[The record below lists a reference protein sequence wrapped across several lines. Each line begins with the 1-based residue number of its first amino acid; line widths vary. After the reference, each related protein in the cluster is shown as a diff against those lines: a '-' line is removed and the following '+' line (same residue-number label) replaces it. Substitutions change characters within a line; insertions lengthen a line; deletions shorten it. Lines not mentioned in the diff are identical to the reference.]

1 MRKSLALLTIVLF
14 VLLSGIQVYSQTDE
28 DEKFQKTLESY
39 LDALWKFYP
48 TSATLAGY
56 HKYDDKLEDF
66 SKKNVE
72 KQYSTL
78 NDFNQQFV
86 AKVDQN
92 NLSPETL
99 IDYKMIIDAL
109 DYEVLKHENLL
120 PWEYNPL
127 LYNEIFANC
136 IRSLLVGDFAP
147 VDTRAKNAYER
158 LKNLSK
164 LIKQA
169 KENLKTPPQIHTE
182 TAIKQFP
189 AVLEIYKTEIPALI
203 EEIPAAY
210 KGRLQS
216 ELAKI
221 VPELEGYHDFLKNEL
236 LPRSTGNFRL
246 QHAHRLLLRVILQNN
261 LTLEELVER
270 AKTDYNNIRREMF
283 LVSIPFFKIMD
294 PLFNIERPPSN
305 LTEEMLKNT
314 AISHVLNH
322 IKGDHVEK
330 EEFIDTI
337 KEFAE
342 NIKEFISEHEL
353 IDIPEDSLS
362 IEPMPEVVRSPK
374 WTTLIKPE
382 PYENKSNY
390 VVQVSPINN
399 ELSDESLTSILE
411 EYNNY
416 LLPFFTVRKVYPG
429 QFIPLSISM
438 KKASLVQKLYPNLP
452 LIRGWPIF
460 VEEMLMLSGYGNYDL
475 RLRLNQLK
483 YQLKA
488 VIDFLLAFN
497 IHEGGMTK
505 EQAIAYMTRGGFQ
518 TVAQAE
524 RNWNKICLFPE
535 EATLA
540 YVGYQELLDLEKNL
554 KRIRGNSYSR
564 KDFLNE
570 VLSFGPIHLREL
582 KERLLEQ

>member
-1 MRKSLALLTIVLF
+1 MRKSLALLTVILF
-14 VLLSGIQVYSQTDE
+14 AFMSGIPVYSQSGE
-28 DEKFQKTLESY
+28 DEKFKKNLESY

-48 TSATLAGY
+48 TSATLNGY
-56 HKYDDKLEDF
+56 HNYDNKLEDF
-66 SKKNVE
+66 SRKNVE
-72 KQYSTL
+72 KQYDTL
-78 NDFNQQFV
+78 NKFNQQFV
-86 AKVDQN
+86 AKVDQG

-127 LYNEIFANC
+127 LYNKIFTHC

-147 VDTRAKNAYER
+147 VDTRAKNAYGR
-158 LKNLSK
+158 LKNLPK

-169 KENLKTPPQIHTE
+169 KDNLKTPPEIHTE
-182 TAIKQFP
+182 AALKQFP
-189 AVLEIYKTEIPALI
+189 AILEIYKNEIPALI
-203 EEIPAAY
+203 EETPAAY
-210 KGRLQS
+210 KGRLQA
-216 ELAKI
+216 ELAKV
-221 VPELEGYHDFLKNEL
+221 VPELESYHDFLKNEL
-236 LPRSTGNFRL
+236 LPRSAGNFRL

-294 PLFNIERPPSN
+294 PPFNIEKPPSN

-330 EEFIDTI
+330 DHFVEAI
-337 KEFAE
+337 KQTADR
-342 NIKEFISEHEL
+342 IKEFISEEEL
-353 IDIPEDSLS
+353 IDIPEEFPS
-362 IEPMPEVVRSPK
+362 IEPMPEAMRTLN
-374 WTTLIKPE
+374 WTDLVKPGA
-382 PYENKSNY
+382 YENQGNY
-390 VVQVSPINN
+390 IVQVAPID
-399 ELSDESLTSILE
+399 EDLSEESLTSLLE

-416 LLPFFTVRKVYPG
+416 FLPFYTAREVYPG
-429 QFIPLSISM
+429 LFVPLQLSLQE
-438 KKASLVQKLYPNLP
+438 ATLVQKLYPNRP
-452 LIRGWPIF
+452 LLKGWSIF

-483 YQLKA
+483 FQLKA

-518 TVAQAE
+518 TDAEAE
-524 RNWNKICLFPE
+524 RNWTKICLFPE
-535 EATLA
+535 DATLA
-540 YVGYQELLDLEKNL
+540 YVGYQELLDLEKEL
-554 KRIRGNSYSR
+554 KRIRGNSFSR
-564 KDFLNE
+564 KDFLKE

-582 KERLLEQ
+582 KERLLKQ